1 MHFQSIDAEN
11 LINGELKSMNNKI
24 LLYTHLSGIRFPLKN
39 NQSGNIEF
47 NLLFCWENSEEFY
60 DESEDRTTNGKY
72 MYRNGNLTLNAK
84 RGIGEHFYVLMYTKN
99 AVTETVIQN

>member
-24 LLYTHLSGIRFPLKN
+24 LLYIHLSGIRFRLKN

-47 NLLFCWENSEEFY
+47 NLLS
-60 DESEDRTTNGKY
+60 
-72 MYRNGNLTLNAK
+72 
-84 RGIGEHFYVLMYTKN
+84 VLLRKF
-99 AVTETVIQN
+99 